1 MKLLALIF
9 DVDGTLAETE
19 RDGHRPAFNAAF
31 AEAGLNWNWDV
42 TLYGELL
49 KVAGGKERIHHY
61 AQHYDPALAARP
73 NFDSLVAKL
82 HAVKTQRYLALVEA
96 GALCLRPGVARLLES
111 ARAAGL
117 RLAIASTTT
126 PINVTTLL
134 RARLGTAAPEGFDVI
149 AAGDVVAAKK
159 PAPDIYQYCLA
170 QLGLPASACLA
181 IEDSA
186 AVLASAHA
194 AGIPTLVT
202 PSQYSRNQNF
212 DHALAVLPDL
222 GDTSLEQIRQL
233 VSRSSSTA
241 IPA

>member
-1 MKLLALIF
+1 MKLNALIF

-31 AEAGLNWNWDV
+31 AEAGLNWNWGV
-42 TLYGELL
+42 ELYGELL
-49 KVAGGKERIHHY
+49 AVNGGKERIRHY
-61 AQHYDPALAARP
+61 AERYDPACAARP
-73 NFDSLVAKL
+73 NFDTLVAKL

-96 GALCLRPGVARLLES
+96 GALCLRPGIVRLLES

-134 RARLGTAAPEGFDVI
+134 RARLGAAAPAGFDVI

-159 PAPDIYQYCLA
+159 PAPDIYQHCLA

-186 AVLASAHA
+186 AGLAAA
-194 AGIPTLVT
+194 RGAGINTLIT
-202 PSQYSRNQNF
+202 PSQYSRHQDF
-212 DHALAVLPDL
+212 SGALAVLPDL
-222 GDTSLEQIRQL
+222 GGVSLEQIRQL
-233 VSRSSSTA
+233 VARSPSAA
-241 IPA
+241 ISA